1 MLNQIVNDIKKYFNE
16 DNLFENVMVKK
27 AYDIPNKVKYPLIS
41 VQEILNS
48 ENTQFSTREGEQVT
62 NLTYQIDVLCGVTKL
77 KNNTTLSAVDSS
89 TLLANKVSKL
99 LGGKNYKMVRVGQN
113 VTQPY
118 SADNTIIRNI
128 QRYECCLDLR
138 TNTIYRR

>member
-1 MLNQIVNDIKKYFNE
+1 MLNQIVNDIKIYLNE

-89 TLLANKVSKL
+89 TLLANKECSLARIAPRSYQL
-99 LGGKNYKMVRVGQN
+99 LWVCLLLQDYF
-113 VTQPY
+113 
-118 SADNTIIRNI
+118 
-128 QRYECCLDLR
+128 ECCRCCR
-138 TNTIYRR
+138 TVAGTSEDKIHCMP